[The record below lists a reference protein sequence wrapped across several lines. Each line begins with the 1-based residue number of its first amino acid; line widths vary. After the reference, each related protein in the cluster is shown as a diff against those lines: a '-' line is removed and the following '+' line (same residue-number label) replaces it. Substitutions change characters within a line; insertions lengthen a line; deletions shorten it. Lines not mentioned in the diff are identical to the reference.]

1 MGDVQASAFAR
12 GARSQRW
19 LRRSKGAFRGA
30 TAGGGPDA
38 TPALDAAEASDV
50 AGDVPSR
57 DGAWAGCDDES
68 LDTQWDKEHDI
79 DCAQVRAA
87 IDTRRT
93 NQDKLAIETRASGMH
108 SELPR
113 CCVSRSTLVRQFL
126 ADLPAP
132 PEAQTA
138 HDVDRAVG
146 MLFCD
151 RLTREIATRHFV
163 AANPACL
170 QLAGQPW
177 QGPWTGDAIGGAR

>member
-1 MGDVQASAFAR
+1 MLDVARAS
-12 GARSQRW
+12 
-19 LRRSKGAFRGA
+19 
-30 TAGGGPDA
+30 DA
-38 TPALDAAEASDV
+38 ASDV
-50 AGDVPSR
+50 TR
-57 DGAWAGCDDES
+57 DGSWAGCDDES

-79 DCAQVRAA
+79 DCVQVRAA
-87 IDTRRT
+87 IDARRN

-113 CCVSRSTLVRQFL
+113 CCVGRSTLVRQFL

-163 AANPACL
+163 AANPACQ
-170 QLAGQPW
+170 QLVGQPW
-177 QGPWTGDAIGGAR
+177 QGQWSGDAIGGAR